1 MDLNEYWQE
10 NKRFLVATASGVVLF
25 LVGTMAIDR
34 AFRGELLA
42 LQRSSASA
50 AAKLRNEAKYGSD
63 ALQEAEKQNE
73 ELENT
78 VATLSQAAAFR
89 ARPAFRL
96 DPKAGAPSNQYFS
109 AVSRVREELLR
120 AAGRGNLRVPDDLGL
135 PALAPTRE
143 AEIERYLE
151 ALDLV
156 DRAVRLALDAGVQRI
171 DKIEIR
177 LDPKLASRQ
186 GVGELE
192 RTRVELSAS
201 GKPAPLVRFVAAT
214 QDAGRDAQAGSTP
227 LLVEKA
233 EVQASRQSTEE
244 AVLQVTFVA
253 ARVTGLAE
261 KPEGKP

>member
-10 NKRFLVATASGVVLF
+10 NKRFLVATASGIVVF
-25 LVGTMAIDR
+25 LVGSMAIDR

-50 AAKLRNEAKYGSD
+50 SAKLRNESMYGPD
-63 ALQEAEKQNE
+63 ALLEAEKQNE
-73 ELENT
+73 ELKKT
-78 VATLSQAAAFR
+78 VATLTQATAFQS
-89 ARPAFRL
+89 RPGFRL
-96 DPKAGAPSNQYFS
+96 DAKAGAPSNQYFS
-109 AVSRVREELLR
+109 AVSRVREDLLR

-156 DRAVRLALDAGVQRI
+156 DRAVRLALEAGVQRI

-192 RTRVELSAS
+192 KTRVEISAS
-201 GKPAPLVRFVAAT
+201 GKPAPLVHFVAAT
-214 QDAGRDAQAGSTP
+214 QLPRKDSGP
-227 LLVEKA
+227 LLIEKA
-233 EVQASRQSTEE
+233 EIQASRQSAEE
-244 AVLQVTFVA
+244 AVLQATFVA
-253 ARVTGLAE
+253 ARVAPA
-261 KPEGKP
+261 PEGKP